1 MLLYLSLTALL
12 MATFL
17 IMRDEAF
24 TGDGETAMAT
34 LLLLL
39 LFGWATL
46 PLASLVSFGFRS
58 PSNALI
64 AMIGFYF
71 LSGFGLIVA
80 DFIMSSVRSRPC
92 EVAPPR
98 ELGRTPPTRTRRCT
112 RTHASL

>member
-17 IMRDEAF
+17 IMQDEAF

-80 DFIMSSVRSRPC
+80 DLITNPH
-92 EVAPPR
+92 P
-98 ELGRTPPTRTRRCT
+98 
-112 RTHASL
+112 

>member
-17 IMRDEAF
+17 IMQDEAF

-80 DFIMSSVRSRPC
+80 DLITNPHPLTPAL
-92 EVAPPR
+92 APALALALAPV
-98 ELGRTPPTRTRRCT
+98 LTWP
-112 RTHASL
+112 